1 MRTEILT
8 DVDRKLLE
16 LFRNADEKGKE
27 CIMNMLRCMV
37 QFGDEFMVEMSA
49 AVKRDDPDEI
59 NAILRKW
66 CERLE
71 VA

>member
-1 MRTEILT
+1 MKTEELT
-8 DVDRKLLE
+8 REDRELVE
-16 LFRNADEKGKE
+16 LFKNADEKGKE
-27 CIMNMLRCMV
+27 RMMNMLRCMV

>member
-1 MRTEILT
+1 MKNGKMT
-8 DVDRKLLE
+8 DVDHKLLE

-37 QFGDEFMVEMSA
+37 QFGDEFMEEMSE

-66 CERLE
+66 SEKLE